1 MNLAKNQRGGGGGGG
16 MRPSG
21 SNSALNKP
29 PTVNP
34 SALLPPQF
42 DLLAADFNAVL
53 AAAAGGLPPNID
65 PAHLMA
71 AFAQQLAATAPSPKI
86 PGGPAG
92 GGSLLQQQ
100 LSGAGFPSQ
109 SPGFNVAATPSPS
122 SLHHSSSHN
131 SLANSN
137 SMTATTV
144 GAVGVKP
151 QSSGARYQQLLSI
164 IDEIGKDIRPVY
176 MGNKNSVE
184 RLKRAIASARV
195 LVKDC
200 QIECDRNTKN

>member
-1 MNLAKNQRGGGGGGG
+1 MNLSKNQQRGGGGGGG

-21 SNSALNKP
+21 SSSSLNKP
-29 PTVNP
+29 P
-34 SALLPPQF
+34 SSSGLLPPQF

-71 AFAQQLAATAPSPKI
+71 AFAQQLAATAPSPKM
-86 PGGPAG
+86 PGASGG

-109 SPGFNVAATPSPS
+109 SPGFNVTHSAS
-122 SLHHSSSHN
+122 HHSS
-131 SLANSN
+131 LAANSP
-137 SMTATTV
+137 SMTAATV
-144 GAVGVKP
+144 GGVGVKP

-200 QIECDRNTKN
+200 QIECERNTKN